1 MDLPSIVESDDD
13 GGAAPLPTKVRVG
26 GVDFGGLLDASERA
40 PRRGGAAAPAVA
52 QPSAWSFKDA
62 IARIDATQG
71 RRAASSTLREKVAR
85 VVGER
90 DRAVAAAA
98 AAAAAAG
105 RKRQRPAKGGA
116 AGAAGDEGDSSGDG
130 GNSSV
135 SYGGGGSDDDDDCDS
150 IGDGAEAGASD
161 SEGGGCGGEDAASA
175 GGGESDSSGGGECE
189 VDGILASA
197 RPNPLRGGGGGG
209 GGGGANP
216 ALDAFF
222 APEPQA
228 ADRVRDVA
236 AKRPRGSTAAA
247 ATVPAAAATAGEA
260 ATFSGLGLSRPLL
273 RAVQQLGFTAP
284 TPIQRRTIPL
294 ALAGHDVAGSAVTG
308 SGKTA
313 SYLLPI
319 LERLLYKPAGAGA
332 AAIRVVVL
340 VPTRELAA
348 QVHAMCA
355 ALSTFCVPPVRAALV
370 VGGLSLKAQ
379 EAELRARPDIVV
391 ATPGRI
397 LDHIRNTPG
406 VHVDDVDVL
415 VLDEAD
421 RLLEMGFEAEV
432 VEVVKSCPVGRQSL
446 LFSATM
452 SPRVEALAALSLR
465 RPVRVAVDSLH
476 DMAGALVQEFVRL
489 RAGREGDG
497 EAVLLALLC
506 RSFRGASG
514 VLVFTGHKR
523 QAHRLAILLG
533 LCGVNATELH
543 GNLTQRQRL
552 AAMEDFRTGAAD
564 VLVATDLAGR
574 GLDIPGVRVVIN
586 DAMPRDLTTYVH
598 RVGRT
603 ARAGRAGVAVTLVSE
618 AARGLMRE
626 VVKRAVLNVRAR
638 AVPPEAVAAFKARIR
653 ELEGDVAAVLA
664 AEREERELRVAE
676 MEVDRATNLIE
687 HEDNIKARP
696 ARTWFQ
702 TAGEKAALR
711 AATVAAAKCGA
722 AEGGGEEDGREER
735 ALARGRDAV
744 KKRDPL
750 KGLSRR
756 KRRRLEAD
764 KAGAAEVKRLSR
776 LAKDSE
782 AARDALEGGARG
794 GGGGARDAE
803 GADPALAAQLKTL
816 KRAARARTMA
826 SSGQGRVAKAA
837 KRKLRDAKV
846 HLGMSAGNAEHV
858 LNKRKAKTAA
868 ARSKKRVG

>member
-1 MDLPSIVESDDD
+1 MDSAQPIVESDSDDALPPPASNPRPARGSGVSFSGLVDD
-13 GGAAPLPTKVRVG
+13 GAGAGGARPARPPASAAP
-26 GVDFGGLLDASERA
+26 S
-40 PRRGGAAAPAVA
+40 AA
-52 QPSAWSFKDA
+52 QRSAWSFKEA

-71 RRAASSTLREKVAR
+71 RRAASTTLREKVAR
-85 VVGER
+85 VVGQR
-90 DRAVAAAA
+90 DR
-98 AAAAAAG
+98 AAAAG
-105 RKRQRPAKGGA
+105 AGRKRPRPAASAEEKAAEVEADSDDESDACDDDDGDGDSDDSDGGGDDEVEDGGGA
-116 AGAAGDEGDSSGDG
+116 AEAEEGGSGDEG
-130 GNSSV
+130 
-135 SYGGGGSDDDDDCDS
+135 
-150 IGDGAEAGASD
+150 
-161 SEGGGCGGEDAASA
+161 GEV
-175 GGGESDSSGGGECE
+175 E
-189 VDGILASA
+189 VDDILASA
-197 RPNPLRGGGGGG
+197 RPNPLRSAGGGSD
-209 GGGGANP
+209 GALNP

-222 APEPQA
+222 APEAPA

-236 AKRPRGSTAAA
+236 ARRARGGGGGGGGSGGGGGGGASGDAPVAAGA
-247 ATVPAAAATAGEA
+247 PEGV
-260 ATFSGLGLSRPLL
+260 TFSELGLSRPLL

-319 LERLLYKPAGAGA
+319 LERLLYKPTGAGA

-355 ALSTFCVPPVRAALV
+355 ALAAFCAPPVRAALV

-379 EAELRARPDIVV
+379 EAELRSRPDIVV
-391 ATPGRI
+391 ATPGRV

-432 VEVVKSCPVGRQSL
+432 VEVVRSCPVGRQTL

-489 RAGREGDG
+489 RAGREGDA
-497 EAVLLALLC
+497 EAVVLALLC

-564 VLVATDLAGR
+564 VMVATDLAGR
-574 GLDIPGVRVVIN
+574 GLDIPGVRVVVN

-603 ARAGRAGVAVTLVSE
+603 ARAGRGGVSVTLVAE

-626 VVKRAVLNVRAR
+626 VVKRAALNVRAR
-638 AVPPEAVAAFKARIR
+638 AVPPEAVAAFKGRIR

-676 MEVDRATNLIE
+676 MEVDKAANLLE
-687 HEDNIKARP
+687 HEGDIKARP

-702 TAGEKAALR
+702 SAGEKAATR
-711 AATVAAAKCGA
+711 AAAVAAARG
-722 AEGGGEEDGREER
+722 ESGGGGGGEDEDSRPE
-735 ALARGRDAV
+735 RDAGDASR
-744 KKRDPL
+744 KKKKDPL

-756 KRRRLEAD
+756 KRRRLEAE
-764 KAGAAEVKRLSR
+764 KAGAAEAKRLSR
-776 LAKDSE
+776 LAKDSQ
-782 AARDALEGGARG
+782 AARDALEGGEG
-794 GGGGARDAE
+794 SGDGEE
-803 GADPALAAQLKTL
+803 GADPALAAQLKSL
-816 KRAARARTMA
+816 KRAARARVLA
-826 SSGQGRVAKAA
+826 SEGQGRVAKAA
-837 KRKLRDAKV
+837 KRKLRNAKV

-858 LNKRKAKTAA
+858 LKKRAQKTAK
-868 ARSKKRVG
+868 ARSTKRA